1 MGTAHW
7 AGVYLPKRID
17 MHTSS
22 TPALQSISHLQLLQA
37 TEKMICSVIFLSAIA
52 FTSIAIKLIIEIA

>member
-17 MHTSS
+17 MHTNA
-22 TPALQSISHLQLLQA
+22 TPVLATFAHLQA
-37 TEKMICSVIFLSAIA
+37 AEKTLCTLVFLSAIA

>member
-7 AGVYLPKRID
+7 AGVYLPTRID
-17 MHTSS
+17 MHTNA
-22 TPALQSISHLQLLQA
+22 TPVLATFAHLQLLQA
-37 TEKMICSVIFLSAIA
+37 AEKTLCTLVFLSAIA